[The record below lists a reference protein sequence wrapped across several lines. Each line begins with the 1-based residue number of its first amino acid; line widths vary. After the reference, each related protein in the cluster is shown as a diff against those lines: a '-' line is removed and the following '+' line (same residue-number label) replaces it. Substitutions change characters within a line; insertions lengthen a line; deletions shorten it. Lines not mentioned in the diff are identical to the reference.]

1 MRPRS
6 LFAPA
11 LVASFAAIFAP
22 ACGSDTGSGAGGAD
36 SGDGKYRPAGNGQHQ
51 AEADACKALG
61 DAQSARG
68 QALSCTTTSRP
79 CPSLIQVMVGGTT
92 CLEYDQGSVQGCV
105 AYYDQQ
111 ATCEALAQAVDACLV
126 IAFEGSA
133 PAGCP

>member
-51 AEADACKALG
+51 AEADAC
-61 DAQSARG
+61 
-68 QALSCTTTSRP
+68 
-79 CPSLIQVMVGGTT
+79 
-92 CLEYDQGSVQGCV
+92 
-105 AYYDQQ
+105 
-111 ATCEALAQAVDACLV
+111 
-126 IAFEGSA
+126 
-133 PAGCP
+133 